1 MASITLC
8 MVVKNE
14 SLLIQRAIASVES
27 IVDETIVVDTGST
40 DGTRKL
46 AKAAG
51 ARVLRYE
58 WDGSLGRARNLYVEN
73 ATSDWIL
80 VLDGDETIARK
91 DLAGL
96 RSLAGQSAVTGI
108 HFTVREYSDQ
118 LNLLNSWRRNDGRY
132 RSEERFSRAP
142 GFSEDRIFRMFRRV
156 PELRYDE
163 GFSVHTNPKRSL
175 RAYSDGFRESP
186 AIIHHFH
193 SLKGGGAFILNKQA
207 ERLRNEIRHTRLF
220 PRDHWNHYNVAI
232 GHFSLGQDKE
242 ALAAATKAV
251 RLDPTVYRNWLLLG
265 LIRKELGRYKLAE
278 RALDRCRA
286 IAPRRPE
293 AWILLGMIADADD
306 RAEDAQSFLR
316 KAVSLDASHPL
327 ALNSLGVV
335 LERRGKLAQAATY
348 YARALKVLPGNS
360 LFEENMARLK
370 KARHRN

>member
-1 MASITLC
+1 MASVTLC

-27 IVDETIVVDTGST
+27 IVEEIIVVDTGSS

-58 WDGSLGRARNLYVEN
+58 WDGSLGRARNLYIGK
-73 ATSDWIL
+73 ATCDWIL
-80 VLDGDETIARK
+80 VLDGDESIARK
-91 DLAGL
+91 DLPGL
-96 RSLAGQSAVTGI
+96 SSLARQSAVTGV

-118 LNLLNSWRRNDGRY
+118 LNLLNSWRANDGRY
-132 RSEERFSRAP
+132 SSEERFSRSP

-175 RAYSDGFRESP
+175 RAYRDGFRESP

-232 GHFSLGQDKE
+232 GHFSLSQDEE

-251 RLDPTVYRNWLLLG
+251 KLDPTCYRNWLLVG
-265 LIRKELGRYKLAE
+265 FIRKELGRYKLAE
-278 RALDRCRA
+278 RAIERCKS
-286 IAPRRPE
+286 IAPSRPE
-293 AWILLGMIADADD
+293 AWVLLGMIADADD
-306 RAEDAQSFLR
+306 RAEDAESFLR
-316 KAVSLDASHPL
+316 KAISLNASHPL

-335 LERRGKLAQAATY
+335 LERRGKLAQAAAY
-348 YARALKVLPGNS
+348 YARALKVLPSNP
-360 LFEENMARLK
+360 LFQENMVRLK
-370 KARHRN
+370 KARERS